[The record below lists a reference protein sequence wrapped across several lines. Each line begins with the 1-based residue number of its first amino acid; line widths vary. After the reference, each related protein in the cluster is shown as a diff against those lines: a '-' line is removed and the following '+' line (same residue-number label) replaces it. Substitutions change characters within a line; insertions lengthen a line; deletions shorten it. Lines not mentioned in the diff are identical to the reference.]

1 MNLIECWIE
10 YPTYFLDQTYSYI
23 SDDDSIVPGVRV
35 AIEFNHKELIGFV
48 DSVTKYNSKEEIE
61 NMKGFECKPIL
72 RRIDDEP
79 YLTDELIDLA
89 KWMAYETISP
99 TISCFKTMLPSK
111 LKPSSNNQKI
121 LLEKWVEATDSEVS
135 LTPKQLIAYSEVVEQ
150 GRMRYSELRKK
161 YPSFAKI
168 LLDKGALR
176 LVEEEKKAKAIT
188 DIEIKNALT
197 LSDCQQEAIDK
208 IRNSKKNVV
217 LLHGITGSGKTEIY
231 LQLTSEIIE
240 KGRQVLILV
249 PEISLTP
256 QMVARVQSR
265 FGDAVAIYHSGLN
278 DQEKYEQYQR
288 VKLGEVSVVV
298 GTRSSIFMPFESL
311 GLIILDEE
319 HDSSYKQD
327 NTPQYHC
334 RDIAIHRAEYFGCK
348 VLLGSATPSLD
359 SYARALREVYD
370 LVEMKQRINESL
382 PTIHCVNLKD
392 AIKKG
397 QSYIVSDRL
406 KERISNCLQYGKQ
419 AILLLNRRGY
429 NTSLRCNAC
438 GEVLYCPHCD
448 VALSYHASDH
458 SLKCHT
464 CGTTIRHVNECPKCH
479 SHSGFSA
486 FGFGTQKL
494 EEEIH
499 QLYPQARVLR
509 MDADTTSRKNSHETY
524 LEAFANKQADI
535 LIGTQMI
542 AKGLDYP
549 DVTLVGVL
557 NADAGLNRIDYR
569 STEVTFDLIVQA
581 SGRSGRS
588 EHQGEVILQV
598 FDDSHYTIQTAIR
611 QDYGSFFNQEMQ
623 FRRAGGYPPYTYMVA
638 ILIQDRDNDK
648 VKTWARKIKQ
658 NLQGDFKILGPSEL
672 LKMKDLYRVRLLL
685 KGRNNQEMKTEVSR
699 VIKECIKERGCPTIK
714 VDVNP
719 MILD

>member
-1 MNLIECWIE
+1 
-10 YPTYFLDQTYSYI
+10 
-23 SDDDSIVPGVRV
+23 
-35 AIEFNHKELIGFV
+35 
-48 DSVTKYNSKEEIE
+48 
-61 NMKGFECKPIL
+61 
-72 RRIDDEP
+72 
-79 YLTDELIDLA
+79 
-89 KWMAYETISP
+89 
-99 TISCFKTMLPSK
+99 
-111 LKPSSNNQKI
+111 
-121 LLEKWVEATDSEVS
+121 
-135 LTPKQLIAYSEVVEQ
+135 
-150 GRMRYSELRKK
+150 
-161 YPSFAKI
+161 
-168 LLDKGALR
+168 
-176 LVEEEKKAKAIT
+176 
-188 DIEIKNALT
+188 
-197 LSDCQQEAIDK
+197 
-208 IRNSKKNVV
+208 
-217 LLHGITGSGKTEIY
+217 
-231 LQLTSEIIE
+231 
-240 KGRQVLILV
+240 
-249 PEISLTP
+249 
-256 QMVARVQSR
+256 
-265 FGDAVAIYHSGLN
+265 
-278 DQEKYEQYQR
+278 
-288 VKLGEVSVVV
+288 
-298 GTRSSIFMPFESL
+298 
-311 GLIILDEE
+311 
-319 HDSSYKQD
+319 SSYKQD

-359 SYARALREVYD
+359 SYARALRGVYD
-370 LVEMKQRINESL
+370 LVELKQRINETL

-448 VALSYHASDH
+448 VALSYHASDR

-464 CGTTIRHVNECPKCH
+464 CGTTIRQVSECPKCH

-494 EEEIH
+494 EEEILK
-499 QLYPQARVLR
+499 LYPHARVLR
-509 MDADTTSRKNSHETY
+509 MDADTTSKKNSHETY

-598 FDDSHYTIQTAIR
+598 FDDNHYTIQTAIR
-611 QDYGSFFNQEMQ
+611 QDYVSFFNQEMQ
-623 FRRAGGYPPYTYMVA
+623 FRKAGGYPPYTYMIA
-638 ILIQDRDNDK
+638 ILVQDRDNDK
-648 VKTWARKIKQ
+648 VKKWARKIKQ

-672 LKMKDLYRVRLLL
+672 LKMKDLYRMRLLL
-685 KGRNNQEMKTEVSR
+685 KGRNSQELKAEVSR
-699 VIKECIKERGCPTIK
+699 VVKECVKERGCPTIK